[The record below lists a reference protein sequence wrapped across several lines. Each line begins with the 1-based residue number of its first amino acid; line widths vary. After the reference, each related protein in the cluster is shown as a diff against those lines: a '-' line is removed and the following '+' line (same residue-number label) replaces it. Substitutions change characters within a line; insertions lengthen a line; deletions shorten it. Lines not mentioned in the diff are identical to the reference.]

1 MLGGNNMLNIKEL
14 NEKRQNIKNSI
25 NSVNDLLDNV
35 DKRRA
40 KIASLAGMPISK
52 MIDAKEKYI
61 RKNKKELYIT
71 TIYYLL
77 FSMIL
82 CFFLLNLILNCGLL
96 NLLGISFLISAFSSG
111 INFVR
116 TKRKLKSNNYLK
128 EDEVK
133 KLNDLENEFKQVL
146 DKSKKLS
153 IEENN
158 LSNMKFQLD
167 TMLKN
172 IDNEIDKL
180 IEYEVNNNYFEYP
193 FTYKLK

>member
-52 MIDAKEKYI
+52 MIDAKEEYI

-82 CFFLLNLILNCGLL
+82 CFFLLNIILNCGLL

-111 INFVR
+111 I
-116 TKRKLKSNNYLK
+116 KSNNYLK

-158 LSNMKFQLD
+158 LSNMKLQLD

>member
-1 MLGGNNMLNIKEL
+1 MLNIKEL

-52 MIDAKEKYI
+52 MIDAKEEYI

-82 CFFLLNLILNCGLL
+82 CSFLLNLILNCGLL
-96 NLLGISFLISAFSSG
+96 NLLGISFLISVFSSG

-116 TKRKLKSNNYLK
+116 KKRKLKSNNYLK

-158 LSNMKFQLD
+158 LSNMKFQLE

-172 IDNEIDKL
+172 IDNEIDTL